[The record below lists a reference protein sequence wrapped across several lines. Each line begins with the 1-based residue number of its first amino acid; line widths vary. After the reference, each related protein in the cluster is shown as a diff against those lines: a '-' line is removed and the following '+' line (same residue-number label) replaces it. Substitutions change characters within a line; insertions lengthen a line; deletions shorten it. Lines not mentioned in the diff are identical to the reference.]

1 MSTVYKHILHKTYYE
16 TTLLNILFKFWL
28 SQFDGDYLLQNE
40 NKVLFTSIIAVGV
53 VLNLLETILLD
64 YAT

>member
-1 MSTVYKHILHKTYYE
+1 MVYKHILHKTRYE
-16 TTLLNILFKFWL
+16 TTLFNILFPFWL

-40 NKVLFTSIIAVGV
+40 NKVLFTSIITVGV